1 MTEQNPNLP
10 VPRQNS
16 KEDAERALDG
26 IPWLNRAA
34 ILLMSVGEADAAE
47 VLKHLGPKEVQRVGT
62 AMSGLSEVRQQQL
75 EGSVRLFLEEVGG
88 QTSLGIGANDYIRNM
103 LTQALGSDKASGL
116 IDRILLGGNTTGL
129 DTLKWMEARAVAD
142 IIRNEHPQIQAIVI
156 AYLDPDQSSE
166 ILAQFSEKVRL
177 DIIMRVAALET
188 VQPAALSELN
198 SILEKQ
204 FSSSAGTQAQS
215 LGGVKTAAEIMNFLE
230 SSVEAEIMDGIKEV
244 DEDLAT
250 EIADLMFVF
259 DNLSEVDD
267 RGIQTLLREIATD
280 TLKVALRGAD
290 QNLQEKILGNM
301 SKRAAE
307 ILKDDM
313 EAMGPV
319 RLTDVESA
327 QKEILNIARRMA
339 DSGEIVL
346 GGSAGDA
353 MV

>member
-10 VPRQNS
+10 VAQPD
-16 KEDAERALDG
+16 DANKALDG
-26 IPWLNRAA
+26 ITWLNRAA

-62 AMSGLSEVRQQQL
+62 AMSGLSEVRQEQL
-75 EGSVRLFLEEVGG
+75 EGAVRLFLEEVGG

-103 LTQALGSDKASGL
+103 LTQALGADKATGL

-129 DTLKWMEARAVAD
+129 DTLKWMEPRAVAD

-156 AYLDPDQSSE
+156 AYLEPDQSAE

-177 DIIMRVAALET
+177 DIVMRVAALET
-188 VQPAALSELN
+188 VQPIALQELN

-230 SSVEAEIMDGIKEV
+230 SSVEAEIMDGIKTV
-244 DEDLAT
+244 DEDLAA

-259 DNLSEVDD
+259 ENLSEIDD
-267 RGIQTLLREIATD
+267 RGIQMLLREVPTD
-280 TLKVALRGAD
+280 LLKVALRGSD
-290 QNLQEKILGNM
+290 QKLQEKMLGNM

-307 ILKDDM
+307 ILRDDM

-319 RLTDVESA
+319 KLSDVETA
-327 QKEILNIARRMA
+327 QKEILTIARRMS
-339 DSGEIVL
+339 DSGEIAL
-346 GGSAGDA
+346 GGTGGEA

>member
-10 VPRQNS
+10 VPQGT
-16 KEDAERALDG
+16 EDANKALDG
-26 IPWLNRAA
+26 ISWLNRAA

-62 AMSGLSEVRQQQL
+62 AMSGLSEVRQEQL
-75 EGSVRLFLEEVGG
+75 EGAVRLFLEEVGG

-103 LTQALGSDKASGL
+103 LTQALGADKATGL

-129 DTLKWMEARAVAD
+129 DTLKWMEPRAVAD

-156 AYLDPDQSSE
+156 AYLEPDQSAE

-177 DIIMRVAALET
+177 DIVMRVAALET
-188 VQPAALSELN
+188 VQPIALQELN

-204 FSSSAGTQAQS
+204 FSSSAGAQAQS

-230 SSVEAEIMDGIKEV
+230 SSVEAEIMDGIKTV
-244 DEDLAT
+244 DEDLAA

-259 DNLSEVDD
+259 ENLSDIDD
-267 RGIQTLLREIATD
+267 RGIQMLLREVPTD
-280 TLKVALRGAD
+280 LLKVALRGSD
-290 QNLQEKILGNM
+290 QKLQEKMLGNM

-307 ILKDDM
+307 ILRDDM
-313 EAMGPV
+313 DAMGPV
-319 RLTDVESA
+319 KLSDVEVA
-327 QKEILNIARRMA
+327 QKEILNIARRMS
-339 DSGEIVL
+339 DSGEIAL
-346 GGSAGDA
+346 GGTGGEA